1 MTKRRGSG
9 RKRKPRSTNASISGS
24 DRTEFVP
31 GKILLPISLTGSAVG
46 TIPLTLQSTSL
57 LGSRLIA
64 LGTVFQEHRFT
75 HISIIL
81 HPGFNATGVT
91 RTGYAIGYFKIP
103 PLNPPTTMV
112 NLYTATA
119 SRYSDQGDTV
129 PVRLNLGRRVLL
141 NTVRP
146 WFTNQVA
153 GGSEALDTN
162 QGVLYVQGSGTAGLT
177 LMLEISYMVEMRGP
191 TSPPVD

>member
-1 MTKRRGSG
+1 
-9 RKRKPRSTNASISGS
+9 
-24 DRTEFVP
+24 
-31 GKILLPISLTGSAVG
+31 
-46 TIPLTLQSTSL
+46 
-57 LGSRLIA
+57 
-64 LGTVFQEHRFT
+64 
-75 HISIIL
+75 
-81 HPGFNATGVT
+81 
-91 RTGYAIGYFKIP
+91 
-103 PLNPPTTMV
+103 MV